1 VIGAAFGAT
10 IRAGAPSF
18 LTGVHSMKLAI
29 NVLAALALTI
39 ASQAW
44 SAETPATPT
53 CNSGPQSGWKSTDAL
68 KKQLIKQTIV
78 VKKVTIV
85 GDCYAVYAEN
95 HIGQPAN
102 AYYHPV
108 TLKSVGPIPR

>member
-1 VIGAAFGAT
+1 
-10 IRAGAPSF
+10 
-18 LTGVHSMKLAI
+18 MKLTI

-53 CNSGPQSGWKSTDAL
+53 CNSGPESGWQSQAAL
-68 KKQLIKQTIV
+68 KKHLVKQSMAV
-78 VKKVTIV
+78 QKVKIV
-85 GDCYAVYAEN
+85 GDCYAVYAMT
-95 HIGQPAN
+95 HVGQPAN

-108 TLKSVGPIPR
+108 TLKSVGPIPN